1 MAFNREGR
9 ELFPA
14 HVPGEVDEVI
24 NLVSKSPDAPDAGT
38 GLLRAQSGLFQD
50 GAFLPS
56 GRTRCFTPTLTHP
69 RPNDPNVNPHPH
81 PGLTQELVGL
91 REPGPANPIEEDE
104 DRAED
109 KGEVNQPR

>member
-24 NLVSKSPDAPDAGT
+24 NLVSESPDAPDAGT

-56 GRTRCFTPTLTHP
+56 GRTRCFTPTLTP
-69 RPNDPNVNPHPH
+69 TIA
-81 PGLTQELVGL
+81 LTTLTLTLTLTRASL
-91 REPGPANPIEEDE
+91 RNLSDSESPGPPTPLKKMKKAKSSNQ
-104 DRAED
+104 
-109 KGEVNQPR
+109 GE